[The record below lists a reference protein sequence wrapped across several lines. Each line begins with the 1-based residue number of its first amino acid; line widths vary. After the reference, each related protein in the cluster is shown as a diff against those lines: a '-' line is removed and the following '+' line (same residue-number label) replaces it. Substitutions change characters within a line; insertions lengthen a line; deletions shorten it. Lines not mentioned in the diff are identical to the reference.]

1 MLHIRRLIAHGTT
14 ALAVSAVLVGATCGT
29 ASANDWSLT
38 FKKFSADSKISLV
51 GSAKISK
58 KALELTDSSDVA
70 EAGAAWAQPSVD
82 PAESF
87 STDFT
92 ANLSSALRCNA
103 DGLTFTIQSQGPDAV
118 GQYGEGIGYGGISP
132 ALTVELDDFQNSWD
146 PDNNHVAIAL
156 NGDEQNPIAAPQTL
170 PFSLYGSGDF
180 HVHITYQ
187 APFDSHVQQPTIR
200 VWVWQTGDM
209 PAEPTTEAILADP
222 LGTVLGGKPAYV
234 GFTGGTAACNEKADV
249 TTWKFGPLSPSQI
262 ISDAAVNI
270 DWNLPLSPIVGI
282 QQPVSIEKTSA
293 TRFYSMSWNWDNS
306 PHGGYM
312 GLQNDGNLSDSVST
326 KIALFSVWDA
336 LDSQGSGCR
345 QFTGEGT
352 GLSCRIAYNFKAG
365 HTYVYM
371 VSRANSTK
379 PGLWWTASIQD
390 ISSKTITVIGTLQAP
405 DDSGADSIA
414 PRLNNFSEF
423 FGNTRPCD
431 KVPTSDTIFRQPVV
445 SGTTADSL
453 GTFDPNTQSIGV
465 CTGGSITP
473 QGGDVRVQAG
483 GPR

>member
-1 MLHIRRLIAHGTT
+1 MMHISRLVARGTT
-14 ALAVSAVLVGATCGT
+14 ALAVSAVLVWATCGSV
-29 ASANDWSLT
+29 SANDWSLT
-38 FKKFSADSKISLV
+38 YKKFSADSKISLV

-58 KALELTDSSDVA
+58 KALELTDASDVA

-82 PAESF
+82 PAQSF

-92 ANLSSALRCNA
+92 ANFSSAQRCNA

-118 GQYGEGIGYGGISP
+118 GRYGEGIGYGGISP
-132 ALTVELDDFQNSWD
+132 ALSVELDDFQNAWD

-156 NGDEQNPIAAPQTL
+156 NGDEENPIVTPQTL

-187 APFDSHVQQPTIR
+187 APFDSGVQQPMIR
-200 VWVWQTGDM
+200 VWVWQDGDM
-209 PAEPTTEAILADP
+209 PVEPTTEATLTEP

-249 TTWKFGPLSPSQI
+249 TNWKFGPLSPGQI
-262 ISDAAVNI
+262 ISDAAINI

-282 QQPVSIEKTSA
+282 QQPVSINKTSSDRYYA
-293 TRFYSMSWNWDNS
+293 MSWNWDNS
-306 PHGGYM
+306 TQGGYM
-312 GLQNDGNLSDSVST
+312 GLQNDGTLPGKGKT
-326 KIALFSVWDA
+326 KIALFSVWNA
-336 LDSQGSGCR
+336 VDSQGSNCQ

-352 GLSCRIAYNFKAG
+352 GLSCRMAYNFKAG
-365 HTYVYM
+365 HTYTYI
-371 VSRANSTK
+371 VSRASTE
-379 PGLWWTASIQD
+379 PGLWWTASILD
-390 ISSKTITVIGTLQAP
+390 ISSKKTTVIGTLRAP

-423 FGNTRPCD
+423 FGDTRPCD
-431 KVPTSDTIFRQPVV
+431 KVPTSDTTFRQPVV
-445 SGTTADSL
+445 TGTMADSL
-453 GTFDPNTQSIGV
+453 GTFDPTTQSIGA
-465 CTGGSITP
+465 CTGGSITQ
-473 QGGDVRVQAG
+473 QGNDVRIQAG